1 MEKAIALLRL
11 QKFRKKVGLKHVG
24 WLMILLKLI
33 VATYF
38 IYLLITGLHRG
49 TVEFGEQFLWF
60 VLAGFVAQ
68 LIDGA
73 LGMAYGASCTS
84 LLLWFGIPPK
94 FASASVHTAE
104 IFTTG
109 VSGLAH
115 IRFANINKRLFFQIV
130 ITGSIGA
137 VLGAYFI
144 ADLFDGDA
152 VKPFVSFYLLL
163 LGFYLLYKAFKKKIK
178 PKKVKRAPLLAFA
191 GGLLDAIGGGG
202 WGPIVTSNLL
212 SRGKSPRYTIGT
224 VNTAEFFVTYF
235 ATIVFVF
242 FLGVQHMDIVL
253 GLIIGGVAAAPLG
266 AYMASRIN
274 ARLLLALV
282 GIAVV
287 LISFWGVVFFLLY
300 CVGLAM
306 LFLKMV

>member
-1 MEKAIALLRL
+1 MGKVTATIKS
-11 QKFRKKVGLKHVG
+11 QKIKRKIGIKQVA
-24 WLMILLKLI
+24 WLMILLKII
-33 VATYF
+33 VAVYF
-38 IYLLITGLHRG
+38 IYILARG
-49 TVEFGEQFLWF
+49 IMVGTFEFGQHFLWF

-115 IRFANINKRLFFQIV
+115 IRFSNINRRLFFQLV

-137 VLGAYFI
+137 VIGAYLI
-144 ADLFDGDA
+144 ADLFDGEA

-163 LGFYLLYKAFKKKIK
+163 LGVILLYKGLRRKKIK
-178 PKKVKRAPLLAFA
+178 PKKVRRVPLLALV

-202 WGPIVTSNLL
+202 WGPIVASNLL
-212 SRGKSPRYTIGT
+212 SKGKSPRYTIGT

-235 ATIVFVF
+235 ATIVFIF
-242 FLGVQHMDIVL
+242 ILGVQHMEIVL
-253 GLIIGGVAAAPLG
+253 GLILGGVVAAPLG
-266 AYMASRIN
+266 AFVASRIN
-274 ARLLLALV
+274 PRLLLILV
-282 GIAVV
+282 GLLVV
-287 LISFWGVVFFLLY
+287 IISSWGVFSY
-300 CVGLAM
+300 W
-306 LFLKMV
+306 K

>member
-1 MEKAIALLRL
+1 MEKAIAILRL
-11 QKFRKKVGLKHVG
+11 NKIGSKVGLKHVG
-24 WLMILLKLI
+24 WLIILLKLI
-33 VATYF
+33 VAAYF
-38 IYLLITGLHRG
+38 IYLLVEGFRVG
-49 TVEFGEQFLWF
+49 AFEFGQSFFWF
-60 VLAGFVAQ
+60 ILAGFIAQ

-109 VSGLAH
+109 VSGLSH
-115 IRFANINKRLFFQIV
+115 IRFANIDKKLFFQIV

-137 VLGAYFI
+137 VIGAYLI
-144 ADLFDGDA
+144 ADLFNGDA

-163 LGFYLLYKAFKKKIK
+163 LGGYLLFKGIKHKTIK
-178 PKKVKRAPLLAFA
+178 PKKVKRAPLLAFF

-212 SRGKSPRYTIGT
+212 SRGKSPRYTVGT

-235 ATIVFVF
+235 ATAVFIF
-242 FLGVQHMDIVL
+242 LLGVQHMEIVL

-266 AYMASRIN
+266 AYVASRIN
-274 ARLLLALV
+274 ARVLLILV
-282 GIAVV
+282 GILVV
-287 LISFWGVVFFLLY
+287 LMSAWGVISFWL
-300 CVGLAM
+300 
-306 LFLKMV
+306 